1 MKKTLMPY
9 LLAYLFLFV
18 SYFLISFIMAVLL
31 SFIHVSSIVYD
42 ILLILMNYLLL
53 SIFTLFFFKNV
64 KEKPWLHGLI
74 FSGIYLLIQ
83 ITLHFQEFKFT
94 LLLKPIWL
102 LVLYFLLLFIKKKQ
116 Q

>member
-9 LLAYLFLFV
+9 LWAYLFLFV

-74 FSGIYLLIQ
+74 FSSIYLLIQ
-83 ITLHFQEFKFT
+83 IILHFQELKFT